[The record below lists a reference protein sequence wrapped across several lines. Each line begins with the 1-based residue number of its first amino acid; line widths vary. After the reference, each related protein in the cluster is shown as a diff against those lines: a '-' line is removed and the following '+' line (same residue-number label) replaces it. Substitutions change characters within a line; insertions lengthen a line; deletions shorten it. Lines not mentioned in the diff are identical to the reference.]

1 MLKPFLL
8 TLFLLLAGTVS
19 AFPQDTEVGDT
30 TGVYYEDLSH
40 LLSIRIYPL
49 AKINSLELKVP
60 DGTIS
65 LQPNGTGSIGLG
77 FNYKWLGFGFSVGL
91 PASKESKEQKG
102 ETGRF
107 DLQLSYFGKRLAA
120 DGFIQQYKGYYMANP
135 SDFIPWDNPNY
146 PTSRD
151 LWVFSYGGS
160 VHYIY
165 NSDKLSIKAAYLR
178 NQIQKKNAGSFA
190 TGLFLYKDKV
200 GSEQGFVPP
209 ELPATLRQSVDLKEF
224 DAITLGVSAGYIYTF
239 VLRGNFFLNLSMFPG
254 IGYRRFDLK
263 TLDDHHRT
271 IHTLGAQLIG
281 RSAIGYEFK
290 HFYMGITMY
299 VILRNFSYNVSE
311 VNLGTGQVRLTFGKR
326 FDISRKK

>member
-1 MLKPFLL
+1 MKYFII
-8 TLFLLLAGTVS
+8 TLFLSLAWIVS
-19 AFPQDTEVGDT
+19 VFSNEDEVQDT
-30 TGVYYEDLSH
+30 TGIYYEDLSH

-60 DGTIS
+60 EGTIS

-77 FNYKWLGFGFSVGL
+77 FNYKWLGFGFSVGF
-91 PASKESKEQKG
+91 PASKQSIEEKG

-107 DLQLSYFGKRLAA
+107 DMQLSYFGKRLAA

-146 PTSRD
+146 PTARV

-160 VHYIY
+160 VHYIF
-165 NSDKLSIKAAYLR
+165 NSNKLSVKAAYLR
-178 NQIQKKNAGSFA
+178 NQIQKKSAGSFA
-190 TGLFLYKDKV
+190 AGLFLYKDRV

-209 ELPATLRQSVDLKEF
+209 ELPTLLQQSVDLKEF
-224 DAITLGVSAGYIYTF
+224 DAFTIGVSGGYIYTF
-239 VLRGNFFLNLSMFPG
+239 VLRSNFFLNLSLFPG
-254 IGYRRFDLK
+254 MGYRRFDLK
-263 TLDDHHRT
+263 TLDDTHRS
-271 IHTLGAQLIG
+271 INTLGVQLIA
-281 RSAIGYEFK
+281 RSAVGYEFK
-290 HFYMGITMY
+290 HFYMGLTMS

-326 FDISRKK
+326 FDINRKK

>member
-1 MLKPFLL
+1 MKHFLV
-8 TLFLLLAGTVS
+8 TLFLLLAWIVS
-19 AFPQDTEVGDT
+19 VFPEEDNVIDT
-30 TGVYYEDLSH
+30 TGIYYEDLSN

-91 PASKESKEQKG
+91 PASKESIEHKG

-146 PTSRD
+146 PLARD

-160 VHYIY
+160 VHYIF

-190 TGLFLYKDKV
+190 LGLFLYKDRV
-200 GSEQGFVPP
+200 GSEQGFIPP
-209 ELPATLRQSVDLKEF
+209 ELPSLLRQSADLKEF
-224 DAITLGVSAGYIYTF
+224 DAITIGVSAGYLYTF

-263 TLDDHHRT
+263 TLDDNHRS
-271 IHTLGAQLIG
+271 INTLGVQLIA
-281 RSAIGYEFK
+281 RSAVGYEFK
-290 HFYMGITMY
+290 HFYIGFTMS
-299 VILRNFSYNVSE
+299 VIMRNFSYNVSE

-326 FDISRKK
+326 FDISRKE

>member
-1 MLKPFLL
+1 MKYFII
-8 TLFLLLAGTVS
+8 TLFLSLAWIVS
-19 AFPQDTEVGDT
+19 VFSNEDEVQDT
-30 TGVYYEDLSH
+30 TGIYYEDLSH

-60 DGTIS
+60 EGTIS

-77 FNYKWLGFGFSVGL
+77 FNYKWLGFGFSVGF
-91 PASKESKEQKG
+91 PASKQSIEEKG

-107 DLQLSYFGKRLAA
+107 DMQLSYFGKRLAA

-146 PTSRD
+146 PTARD

-160 VHYIY
+160 VHYIF
-165 NSDKLSIKAAYLR
+165 NSNKLSVKAAYLR
-178 NQIQKKNAGSFA
+178 NQIQKKSAGSFA
-190 TGLFLYKDKV
+190 AGLFLYKDRV

-209 ELPATLRQSVDLKEF
+209 ELPTLLQQSVDLKEF
-224 DAITLGVSAGYIYTF
+224 DAFTIGVSGGYIYTF
-239 VLRGNFFLNLSMFPG
+239 VLRSNFFLNLSLFPG
-254 IGYRRFDLK
+254 MGYRRFDLK
-263 TLDDHHRT
+263 TLDDTHRS
-271 IHTLGAQLIG
+271 INTLGVQLIA
-281 RSAIGYEFK
+281 RSAVGYEFK
-290 HFYMGITMY
+290 HFYMGLTMS

-326 FDISRKK
+326 FDINRKK

>member
-1 MLKPFLL
+1 MLKPFLF
-8 TLFLLLAGTVS
+8 TLLLLLAWTVS
-19 AFPQDTEVGDT
+19 VFPNEDDVIDT
-30 TGVYYEDLSH
+30 TGIYYQDLSH
-40 LLSIRIYPL
+40 LLSVRIYPL
-49 AKINSLELKVP
+49 AKFNSLELKVP

-91 PASKESKEQKG
+91 PASKESIEQKG

-107 DLQLSYFGKRLAA
+107 DLQLSYFGKHLAA

-146 PTSRD
+146 PIARD

-160 VHYIY
+160 VHYIF

-178 NQIQKKNAGSFA
+178 NQIQKRNAGSFA
-190 TGLFLYKDKV
+190 LGLFLYKDRV

-209 ELPATLRQSVDLKEF
+209 ELPVLLRQSVDLKEF
-224 DAITLGVSAGYIYTF
+224 DAITVGVSAGYIYTF

-263 TLDDHHRT
+263 TLDDHLRT
-271 IHTLGAQLIG
+271 INTLGVQLIG

-290 HFYMGITMY
+290 HFYMGLTLS

-311 VNLGTGQVRLTFGKR
+311 VNLGTGQVRLIFGKR
-326 FDISRKK
+326 FDLSRDK

>member
-1 MLKPFLL
+1 VKYFLL
-8 TLFLLLAGTVS
+8 TLFLSSVWTVS
-19 AFPQDTEVGDT
+19 AFPNEDELIDSTWI
-30 TGVYYEDLSH
+30 YYEDLSH

-60 DGTIS
+60 EGTIS

-77 FNYKWLGFGFSVGL
+77 FNYKWLGFGFSVGF
-91 PASKESKEQKG
+91 PASKKSIEEKG

-107 DLQLSYFGKRLAA
+107 DMQLSYFGKHLAA

-146 PTSRD
+146 PTARD

-160 VHYIY
+160 VHYIF
-165 NSDKLSIKAAYLR
+165 NSDELSVKAAYLR
-178 NQIQKKNAGSFA
+178 NQIQKKSAGSFA
-190 TGLFLYKDKV
+190 AGLFLYKDKV
-200 GSEQGFVPP
+200 GSEQGFIPP
-209 ELPATLRQSVDLKEF
+209 ELPIALSQSVDLKEF
-224 DAITLGVSAGYIYTF
+224 DAFTIGVSAGYIYTF
-239 VLRGNFFLNLSMFPG
+239 VLRKNFFLNLSGFPG

-263 TLDDHHRT
+263 TLDDNQRSINT
-271 IHTLGAQLIG
+271 IGMQLIA
-281 RSAIGYEFK
+281 RSAVGYEFK
-290 HFYMGITMY
+290 HFYMGLTMS

-326 FDISRKK
+326 FDISRK

>member
-1 MLKPFLL
+1 MKYFLL
-8 TLFLLLAGTVS
+8 TSYLILYATVS
-19 AFPQDTEVGDT
+19 VFPRQDDVLDT
-30 TGVYYEDLSH
+30 TEIYYEDVSH

-60 DGTIS
+60 DGKIS

-77 FNYKWLGFGFSVGL
+77 FNYKWLGFGFSVGF
-91 PASKESKEQKG
+91 PASKASIEQKG

-107 DLQLSYFGKRLAA
+107 DMQVSYFGKRLAA

-146 PTSRD
+146 PTARD

-160 VHYIY
+160 VHYIF
-165 NSDKLSIKAAYLR
+165 NSDELSVRASYLR

-190 TGLFLYKDKV
+190 AGIFLYKDRV

-209 ELPATLRQSVDLKEF
+209 ELPVILQQSVDLKEF
-224 DAITLGVSAGYIYTF
+224 DAFTIGVSGGYIYTF
-239 VLRGNFFLNLSMFPG
+239 VLRGNFFINLSGFPG

-263 TLDDHHRT
+263 TLDDNHRS
-271 IHTLGAQLIG
+271 INTLGVQFVA
-281 RSAIGYEFK
+281 RSAVGYEFK
-290 HFYMGITMY
+290 HFYMGLTMS
-299 VILRNFSYNVSE
+299 VNMRNFSYKVSE

-326 FDISRKK
+326 FDVNRKK